1 MEGSLH
7 AKTSSSRQSFW
18 YNTGLWQMDR
28 RMMTANT
35 VLAWTM
41 NSVYFHYKQPDYMIN
56 QTFTVTSEHT
66 HFYFLLFLFYTF

>member
-1 MEGSLH
+1 
-7 AKTSSSRQSFW
+7 
-18 YNTGLWQMDR
+18 MDR

-56 QTFTVTSEHT
+56 QTFTVTSEHI
-66 HFYFLLFLFYTF
+66 HFYFLVFLFYTF